1 MPGREYFLKERNAK
15 PLMAYQTFAM
25 DAAKMLGADLAVA
38 EKDMSEMIDFEIR
51 LANVSKPIM
60 WGNKI

>member
-15 PLMAYQTFAM
+15 PLMAYQTFAT
-25 DAAKMLGADLAVA
+25 DAAKMLGADLAMA

-60 WGNKI
+60 WDNKI